1 MGFAMQITN
10 TIDLLLKY
18 DYKQDTILFKSATPQ
33 TININFPIN
42 GIYEITC
49 VGGGGGADAGCYKKN
64 KWHSNVNMHGV
75 GGGSGAAIQC
85 VIYLQRGVYSVTV
98 GAGGSGNSKNSGAAM
113 SGTNSEL
120 MFNNIP
126 LIRCGGGEGSG
137 VRGTAGCSRHSR
149 HYATPG
155 NGGIAYV
162 WQDAIVK
169 HLFLF
174 SNGLPG
180 NQYAGGNSV
189 FSGTEYGKGGDPNGD
204 DTGSPGN
211 NGFVEIRLL

>member
-1 MGFAMQITN
+1 M
-10 TIDLLLKY
+10 LLKY
-18 DYKQDTILFKSATPQ
+18 DYKQDTILFASAVPQ
-33 TININFPIN
+33 TTNINLPIN

-49 VGGGGGADAGCYKKN
+49 VGAGGGADAGCYKKN

-137 VRGTAGCSRHSR
+137 VRGTAGCARHSR

-169 HLFLF
+169 QLSLF

-180 NQYAGGNSV
+180 NRYAGGNSV
-189 FSGTEYGKGGDPNGD
+189 FSGTEYGKGGNPNGD
-204 DTGSPGN
+204 NPGSPGN